1 MVCVTFNLPSTTSD
15 LEPNLEPRNQQ
26 SSNSLDIPSVIKN
39 DPNDGD
45 CFANVF
51 DCLLTKMQA
60 EPKDTSDLDLSTGND
75 SISPAIVHKYLLSGM
90 LGQKPQ
96 ETEDLLKSP
105 GVVVNDNMKLDRP
118 CTPEPTVEIDYGY
131 SKACKPKPKR
141 LSTLFI
147 PETPEHKL
155 SRSKSST
162 MLQKSFQVKYKV
174 SKDLEMENIL
184 EDVDNETSNQSIEAE
199 EHLSEISNKNL
210 CNMSS
215 QTANDGQINNS
226 GNTATNVYIDSES
239 NISITKDHD
248 LLKELTEIKDTERT
262 ELCAELLNESR
273 LNPNTAR
280 KSNIMAYSFNL
291 SFFAEIDRYEQ
302 IYLLN
307 SSNSA
312 KGCSE
317 GINPT
322 IDITSDSLPTDE
334 LKTTSNSSFDNEN
347 YQEHCITNM
356 SHNLATQSPTV
367 TSEAMVTDRIANAI
381 IVPDLVISSHSDEK
395 DSTHISM
402 PLLKD
407 FNCLAPQLISPAA
420 SVTPLKRS
428 STHHPEHLQSPF
440 LKKISSEKV
449 TKRRRLRK
457 RKYETSDNDKEN
469 EMSAKINILN

>member
-60 EPKDTSDLDLSTGND
+60 EPKDTSDLDLSAGSE

-105 GVVVNDNMKLDRP
+105 GVVVNDDMKSDRLS
-118 CTPEPTVEIDYGY
+118 TPEPTVEIDYGHPKV
-131 SKACKPKPKR
+131 SKPKPKR

-174 SKDLEMENIL
+174 SKGLEMENIL
-184 EDVDNETSNQSIEAE
+184 EDVDNAATNQIIDTE
-199 EHLSEISNKNL
+199 EHLSEISHKNL
-210 CNMSS
+210 CSMSC
-215 QTANDGQINNS
+215 QTAIDGQIKNS

-239 NISITKDHD
+239 NISITEDHD
-248 LLKELTEIKDTERT
+248 LLKEVTEVKDTERT
-262 ELCAELLNESR
+262 EMCAELENESR
-273 LNPNTAR
+273 PNSNTAR
-280 KSNIMAYSFNL
+280 KSNIMADSFNL

-307 SSNSA
+307 SSNSVED
-312 KGCSE
+312 CSE
-317 GINPT
+317 GIKPTGT
-322 IDITSDSLPTDE
+322 IDITSDSSPKDE
-334 LKTTSNSSFDNEN
+334 LNTTTNNSLEDEINHE
-347 YQEHCITNM
+347 YCINNI
-356 SHNLATQSPTV
+356 SHNLTTRSPTE
-367 TSEAMVTDRIANAI
+367 TSESMETDKIAHTI
-381 IVPDLVISSHSDEK
+381 RVPDLLISNHSDEK
-395 DSTHISM
+395 GSTHISI

-407 FNCLAPQLISPAA
+407 FNCPAA
-420 SVTPLKRS
+420 SFTPLKLS
-428 STHHPEHLQSPF
+428 STHCPEHLQSPF
-440 LKKISSEKV
+440 LIKISSEKV

-469 EMSAKINILN
+469 EMSTKINILN